1 MGGRPTADAVS
12 GESNHWLPILYR
24 VVLILGYRLL
34 AISFEPKARM
44 IACVSDMPAAIR
56 WSVRPCFCLL
66 TFGMTMLACQSGWA
80 PWFVFDRLTSVRATL
95 PH

>member
-44 IACVSDMPAAIR
+44 IACVSDMPAAIKWQR
-56 WSVRPCFCLL
+56 ASLLLSVDCRDDDVGRPIGVGRLVCF
-66 TFGMTMLACQSGWA
+66 
-80 PWFVFDRLTSVRATL
+80 
-95 PH
+95 